1 VVPTAG
7 SYPTPTTPGATWA
20 ISSLTFTPSIS
31 VTGNGQSATAF
42 EEFCLN
48 AADVSGCPLADS
60 GEISVKFSKE
70 GSSITCIGIYCTS
83 ADGSVAKFPTPVTQ
97 IAIGFGVV
105 VGGASTLGVTL
116 NNFVTEFSGAAVS
129 PSVPELP
136 EPSTFLIAGV
146 GLACLVW
153 YVRRR
158 RLT

>member
-1 VVPTAG
+1 M
-7 SYPTPTTPGATWA
+7 
-20 ISSLTFTPSIS
+20 
-31 VTGNGQSATAF
+31 
-42 EEFCLN
+42 
-48 AADVSGCPLADS
+48 SGCPLADS